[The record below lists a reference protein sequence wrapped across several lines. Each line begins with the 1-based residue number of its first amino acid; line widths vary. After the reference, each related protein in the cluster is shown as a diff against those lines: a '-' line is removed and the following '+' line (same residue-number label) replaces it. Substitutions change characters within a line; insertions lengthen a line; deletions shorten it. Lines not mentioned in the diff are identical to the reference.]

1 MMEGR
6 QAPSGHLHERAMF
19 VLSEGVTP
27 GMSGVTTSG
36 SAVAS

>member
-19 VLSEGVTP
+19 LSEGVTP